1 MDRFVKIFRGCKNEV
16 ENEINE
22 MARKRNLIIVSIST
36 CINQGTFYVT
46 VVFEKGADNEHR
58 ETD

>member
-1 MDRFVKIFRGCKNEV
+1 MDKFVKIFRGCLSEV

-22 MARKRNLIIVSIST
+22 MARKRNLNIVSIST

-46 VVFEKGADNEHR
+46 VVFEKGANNE
-58 ETD
+58 

>member
-1 MDRFVKIFRGCKNEV
+1 MDRFVKLFRGYEYEI

-22 MARKRNLIIVSIST
+22 MARKRNLIIVSVST

-46 VVFEKGADNEHR
+46 VVFEKGADNEQR
-58 ETD
+58 N